1 MSGGARAVLIGAPGS
16 GKTTVGRRVAERLG
30 VDFIDVDAVIE
41 ARTGRTIGDIFATD
55 GEDAFR
61 RLEES
66 TTLEVLAAP
75 AVVALGGGAVLS
87 AAIREAISAYPVV
100 WLEVGVVQATR
111 RVGMNAL
118 RPLLLGDVRSRLQT
132 LLEQRLPLY
141 EQASRIRVDTDGQRP
156 AAVAD
161 QVCRE
166 LAALDPEEDW

>member
-1 MSGGARAVLIGAPGS
+1 MTSGARVVLIGAPGS
-16 GKTTVGRRVAERLG
+16 GKTTVGRHVAERLG
-30 VDFIDVDAVIE
+30 ADFIDVDAVIE

-61 RLEES
+61 RLEEA

-87 AAIREAISAYPVV
+87 PAIGEAISAHPVV
-100 WLEVGVVQATR
+100 WLEVDVVQATR

-118 RPLLLGDVRSRLQT
+118 RPLLLGDVRARLQT
-132 LLEQRLPLY
+132 LLDERLPLY
-141 EQASRIRVDTDGQRP
+141 ERLSRIRIDTNGKRP

-161 QVCRE
+161 QVCQE
-166 LAALDPEEDW
+166 LAMLGAEEDR